1 MHCPYCRHK
10 DTRVVDSRLAG
21 DGEQVRRRRQ
31 CPECGERFTTHEV
44 PDLVMPRVVK
54 ADGRREPFD
63 QAKLRAGLRR
73 ALEKRP
79 VATEVVE
86 AVVQRL
92 CKRVA
97 SRGEREVAAATIG
110 EYVMEALREIDG
122 VAYVR
127 FASVYRRFEDVGAF
141 RRVIEGLE
149 QDRQE
154 READG
159 S

>member
-1 MHCPYCRHK
+1 MHCPYCQYA

-21 DGEQVRRRRQ
+21 DGDQVRRRRQ
-31 CPECGERFTTHEV
+31 CPSCGERFTTHEV
-44 PDLVMPRVVK
+44 PDLVMPKVVK

-63 QAKLRAGLRR
+63 EAKLRAGLRR

-79 VATEVVE
+79 VPTGAIE
-86 AVVQRL
+86 AAIQRI
-92 CKRVA
+92 CKKVSGA
-97 SRGEREVAAATIG
+97 GEREIEAVAIG
-110 EYVMEALREIDG
+110 EYIMAELRELDV

-149 QDRQE
+149 QGQSDH
-154 READG
+154 G
-159 S
+159 